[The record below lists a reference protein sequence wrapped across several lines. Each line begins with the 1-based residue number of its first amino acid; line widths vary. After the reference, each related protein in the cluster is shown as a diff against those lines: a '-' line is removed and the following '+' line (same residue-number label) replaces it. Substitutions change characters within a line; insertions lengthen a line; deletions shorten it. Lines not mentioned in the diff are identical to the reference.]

1 MRPREAE
8 ASFQMHARGVLA
20 LPVGTQ
26 AQVKRLG
33 LRIAEK
39 MMFMVPPYAVRA
51 GTPGASARGADLQGQ
66 HESSVR
72 EGVSLGSARAV
83 SQLLWSGKDREVWFF
98 LEKNHEKV
106 HRYDLHPLRNC

>member
-1 MRPREAE
+1 VRPREAE

-72 EGVSLGSARAV
+72 EGVSLGFWQPLAHALK
-83 SQLLWSGKDREVWFF
+83 SQVVCWDERQGSR
-98 LEKNHEKV
+98 
-106 HRYDLHPLRNC
+106 R